1 MHNETYVRLQIV
13 NAGKRLA
20 ERFFVASNDG
30 NISAKLDDNTILI
43 TPTGINKGE
52 VVPDQIVK
60 VDLNGNVLE
69 GHMKVTSEIKM
80 HLAAY
85 RKRPDIGAVV
95 HAHPPAAT
103 AFAIT
108 GEKIDE
114 PLVLPEALFSLGKVG
129 YCEYGTPST
138 DEVPKSI
145 ENVITKCDALLL
157 ANHGALAVGKDV
169 MQAYYRMES
178 LELVSRIV
186 IAARILGKAKPLNE
200 EQIRK
205 LNIVKQEHGWGDP
218 VQIPQETAPAAGAEH
233 SDVNGID
240 INKVVKIITDAIH
253 EQNM

>member
-145 ENVITKCDALLL
+145 EDVITKCDALLL
-157 ANHGALAVGKDV
+157 SNHGALAVGKDV

-218 VQIPQETAPAAGAEH
+218 VQIPKETAPAAGAGH
-233 SDVNGID
+233 SDVNGLD